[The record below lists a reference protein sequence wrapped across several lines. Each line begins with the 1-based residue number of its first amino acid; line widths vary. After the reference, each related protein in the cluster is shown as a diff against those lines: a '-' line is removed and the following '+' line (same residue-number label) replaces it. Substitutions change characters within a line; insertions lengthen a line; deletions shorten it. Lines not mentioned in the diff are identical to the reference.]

1 MTKRFETGLVASRRA
16 WALIAAA
23 SATMLGAQGAWAQD
37 QGSSGGSTSGST
49 GTSSGT
55 GATATTS
62 GPSGGLG
69 EEPSPYYIGASETI
83 AHDSNVFRIPNG
95 PSDTFSTTSLLG
107 GFDQRVSRQH
117 FHGNATVGVSRYRN
131 ETTLNNTNYGVNAG
145 WDWQTIEKLSGTLSA
160 SLTQALASMND
171 NSTAL
176 TTARNMVKTQRYGF
190 TGRYGGDSLLAL
202 EGAYSHSKVS
212 YSEVTSNDANSD
224 SASFGVYYR
233 PGATLRLGTAVRYS
247 DTESPQGVRQS
258 DGTLGSNT
266 EKGRYLD
273 LTADWRPTV
282 ITAVS
287 GRVSWTRQTNS
298 EVTARDFSGVTGFLS
313 GRWQATGKLAL
324 NTTLSRDAGVN
335 GNFFTLNTTA
345 PTTPQQGQQT
355 TQPVTGL
362 SESSQVTNSVS
373 FGANYAA
380 TAKISVAASAALR
393 YGKLVDTVTTGSS
406 SVSAERHDNSRHYT
420 IGVNYAAA
428 RFWQLGCQFQRFTRD
443 LEASSLNAGVNYS
456 SNLTSCTAQ
465 FTLQ

>member
-1 MTKRFETGLVASRRA
+1 MTNRTKTRRAASRRA
-16 WALIAAA
+16 YALVVAA
-23 SATMLGAQGAWAQD
+23 SAAAIVSTSASAQD
-37 QGSSGGSTSGST
+37 QGGSSGGSTS
-49 GTSSGT
+49 SS
-55 GATATTS
+55 TTS
-62 GPSGGLG
+62 GQAAGSAESGGLG
-69 EEPSPYYIGASETI
+69 QAPSPYYIGASETVS
-83 AHDSNVFRIPNG
+83 HDSNVFRVPNG

-107 GFDQRVSRQH
+107 GFDQQISRQR
-117 FHGNATVGVSRYRN
+117 FHGNATVGLSRYRN
-131 ETTLNNTNYGVNAG
+131 ETNLNNTNYGVNAG
-145 WDWQTIEKLSGTLSA
+145 WDWQTIEKLSGTVSA

-171 NSTAL
+171 NSTAI
-176 TTARNMVKTQRYGF
+176 TTARNMVKTQQYGF
-190 TGRYGGDSLLAL
+190 TGRYGGDSLLSL
-202 EGAYSHSKVS
+202 EGALSHSKVT

-247 DTESPQGVRQS
+247 DTESPQGVRQV

-266 EKGRYLD
+266 EKGHYLD

-282 ITAVS
+282 LTTVA
-287 GRVSWTRQTNS
+287 GRVSWTRQTNTA
-298 EVTARDFSGVTGFLS
+298 VTARDFSGVTGFLS
-313 GRWQATGKLAL
+313 GRWQATGKLVL

-335 GNFFTLNTTA
+335 GNFFTLNTT
-345 PTTPQQGQQT
+345 PTTTPQQGQQT

-380 TAKISVAASAALR
+380 TAKISVAANAALR
-393 YGKLVDTVTTGSS
+393 YGRLVDTVTAGGSS
-406 SVSAERHDNSRHYT
+406 STDERHDNSRHYT

-443 LEASSLNAGVNYS
+443 LEASALNAGISYS